1 MEKGHRCFWSKADC
15 EKTLNSSWFCLHVGP
30 VLFSLKF
37 SSLLFS
43 SPLVNFLMSDPFNQ
57 GLTFRICK
65 PRCNSFNQAWYIWL
79 MFLQEIKDVP
89 VETFDVEL
97 VKDSRGLGITI
108 AGYVEQSSGTF
119 TSAALQSC

>member
-1 MEKGHRCFWSKADC
+1 MYS
-15 EKTLNSSWFCLHVGP
+15 VGP
-30 VLFSLKF
+30 VFFSLKF
-37 SSLLFS
+37 ASLLFS
-43 SPLVNFLMSDPFNQ
+43 SPLVNFLTKPTSDPFNL

-65 PRCNSFNQAWYIWL
+65 PCCSSFNQAWYIWL